1 MSGRNRKE
9 HVKTWRKRKSTR
21 MRAAFGGCCGICG
34 YDRCNAALA
43 FHHLD
48 PTKKRFGLAATSVI
62 AMSWTRIVEE
72 LRKCVLL
79 CHNCHMEVEYGDTEI
94 ADDIPRF
101 NESHSTYVNSQGKII
116 GV

>member
-1 MSGRNRKE
+1 
-9 HVKTWRKRKSTR
+9 